1 MSFHPTVLHAT
12 NLIQSLVATIV
23 DGPMTEQK
31 REDCRAAHRA
41 MLAALN
47 TALDHWC
54 NGDLSD
60 QDKEVLVTASRM
72 LADVKELV
80 QLACN
85 EMRRQFD

>member
-12 NLIQSLVATIV
+12 NLIQSLVSMIV
-23 DGPMTEQK
+23 EGPMTEQK
-31 REDCRAAHRA
+31 REDCRTAHRA
-41 MLAALN
+41 MLAAVN
-47 TALDHWC
+47 TALDHWS

-60 QDKEVLVTASRM
+60 HDKEVLVTASRM

-80 QLACN
+80 LRACN